1 MLTFLKANISS
12 SIASFF
18 DYLVTIFLV
27 RFFSVDV
34 VVAST
39 AGTVCGG
46 ILNFLIGRTWVFESR
61 KRKVHKQA
69 FRYGIV
75 WTGNLIL
82 NTGGMY
88 LLAKLLKI
96 YYVAAKLFV
105 SLIVG
110 FCYNYILQKKYVF
123 KNN

>member
-27 RFFSVDV
+27 NFFRVDV
-34 VVAST
+34 VLASAT
-39 AGTVCGG
+39 GTVCGG
-46 ILNFLIGRTWVFESR
+46 ALNFVIGRKWVFNSR
-61 KRKVHKQA
+61 KRKVREQA
-69 FRYGIV
+69 VRYGIV
-75 WTGNLIL
+75 WVGNLVL
-82 NTGGMY
+82 NIGGMY
-88 LLAKLLKI
+88 LLAKILKV
-96 YYVAAKLFV
+96 YYVFAKIFV
-105 SLIVG
+105 SLLVG

>member
-1 MLTFLKANISS
+1 MITFLKANISS

-18 DYLVTIFLV
+18 DYLITIFLV
-27 RFFSVDV
+27 SFFHIDA

-39 AGTVCGG
+39 TGVVCGG
-46 ILNFLIGRTWVFESR
+46 IINFLIGRNWVFES
-61 KRKVHKQA
+61 KTRKVQQQA
-69 FRYGIV
+69 ARYGIV
-75 WTGNLIL
+75 WAGNLVL

-88 LLAKLLKI
+88 VLTKLLRVHFVI
-96 YYVAAKLFV
+96 SKLFV

-110 FCYNYILQKKYVF
+110 FVYNYNLQKRFVF

>member
-27 RFFSVDV
+27 NFFRVDV
-34 VVAST
+34 VIAST
-39 AGTVCGG
+39 TGTVCGG
-46 ILNFLIGRTWVFESR
+46 ILNFFVGRTWVFESR
-61 KRKVHKQA
+61 KRKVHQQA
-69 FRYGIV
+69 FRYSIV
-75 WTGNLIL
+75 WVGNLIL

-88 LLAKLLKI
+88 LLTKKLRIHYVFAK
-96 YYVAAKLFV
+96 VFV

-110 FCYNYILQKKYVF
+110 FCYNYVLQKKYVF

>member
-12 SIASFF
+12 SIASFL
-18 DYLVTIFLV
+18 DYLVTVFLV
-27 RFFSVDV
+27 SLFRIDV
-34 VVAST
+34 VVASST
-39 AGTVCGG
+39 GTVCGG
-46 ILNFLIGRTWVFESR
+46 ILNFFIGRTWVFESR

-75 WTGNLIL
+75 WTGNLVL

-88 LLAKLLKI
+88 VLTKLLLVHYLPAKLL
-96 YYVAAKLFV
+96 V
-105 SLIVG
+105 SLLVG
-110 FCYNYILQKKYVF
+110 FCYNYVLQKKYVF

>member
-27 RFFSVDV
+27 NFFQVDV

-39 AGTVCGG
+39 TGTVFGG
-46 ILNFLIGRTWVFESR
+46 ILNFFIGRTWVFESR
-61 KRKVHKQA
+61 KRKVHQQA
-69 FRYGIV
+69 FRYGVV
-75 WTGNLIL
+75 WTGNLFL
-82 NTGGMY
+82 NLAGMY
-88 LLAKLLKI
+88 LLTKVLKVHYVVAK
-96 YYVAAKLFV
+96 AFV
-105 SLIVG
+105 SLMVG
-110 FCYNYILQKKYVF
+110 FCYNYVLQKKYVF

>member
-18 DYLVTIFLV
+18 DYIVTIFLV
-27 RFFSVDV
+27 ILFRVDV
-34 VVAST
+34 VIAST
-39 AGTVCGG
+39 TGTVCGG
-46 ILNFLIGRTWVFESR
+46 VLNFFIGRTWVFESR
-61 KRKVHKQA
+61 KRKVHQQA
-69 FRYGIV
+69 FRYVVV

-82 NTGGMY
+82 NTAGMY
-88 LLAKLLKI
+88 VLTKLLKI
-96 YYVAAKLFV
+96 HYVFAKLFV

-110 FCYNYILQKKYVF
+110 FCYNYVLQKKYVF

>member
-27 RFFSVDV
+27 SFFGIDV
-34 VVAST
+34 VVSSAT
-39 AGTVCGG
+39 GTVCGG
-46 ILNFLIGRTWVFESR
+46 ILNFFIGRTWVFESR
-61 KRKVHKQA
+61 KRKVHQQA
-69 FRYGIV
+69 VRYGIV
-75 WTGNLIL
+75 WTGNLVL
-82 NTGGMY
+82 NTGGIY
-88 LLAKLLKI
+88 VLTKLLLI
-96 YYVAAKLFV
+96 HYLPAKLFV

-110 FCYNYILQKKYVF
+110 FGYNYVLQKKYVF

>member
-27 RFFSVDV
+27 SLIEIDV
-34 VVAST
+34 VIAST
-39 AGTVCGG
+39 TGTVCGG
-46 ILNFLIGRTWVFESR
+46 VLNFFIGRTWVFESR
-61 KRKVHKQA
+61 KRKVHQQA

-88 LLAKLLKI
+88 LLTKMLRVHYLP
-96 YYVAAKLFV
+96 AKLFV
-105 SLIVG
+105 SLLVG
-110 FCYNYILQKKYVF
+110 FCYNYVLQKKYVF

>member
-27 RFFSVDV
+27 SIFGIDV

-39 AGTVCGG
+39 TGTVCGG
-46 ILNFLIGRTWVFESR
+46 VLNFLVGRTWVFESR
-61 KRKVHKQA
+61 KRKVHQQA
-69 FRYGIV
+69 VRYGIV
-75 WTGNLIL
+75 WTGNLVL

-88 LLAKLLKI
+88 VLT
-96 YYVAAKLFV
+96 KLFLVHYVPAKVLV
-105 SLIVG
+105 SLLVG
-110 FCYNYILQKKYVF
+110 FCYNYVLQKKYVF